1 MLPINWNPGA
11 REVRS
16 FARVWLPL
24 FVALAGG
31 MIWRRTG
38 SMNGAIVEWIGGGVL
53 ALLCLASERVAR
65 RVFVGLQ
72 VVAYPIGATVSFVGL
87 GILFYLV
94 ITPIA
99 WGMRLAG
106 RDPLQLG
113 RTDRSSYWVQYDQV
127 DDPERSF
134 RQF

>member
-1 MLPINWNPGA
+1 MLPINWKPGA

-16 FARVWLPL
+16 FARIWLPL
-24 FVALAGG
+24 FVAVVGT
-31 MIWRRTG
+31 MIWRRAG
-38 SMNGAIVEWIGGGVL
+38 SLDGAIAAWTGGGVL
-53 ALLCLASERVAR
+53 ALACLASERVAR

-87 GILFYLV
+87 AALFYLV

-106 RDPLQLG
+106 RDALQLRRTG
-113 RTDRSSYWVQYDQV
+113 RPSHWIQYNQA
-127 DDPERSF
+127 DDPERAF

>member
-16 FARVWLPL
+16 FARIWLPL
-24 FVALAGG
+24 FVAVAGA
-31 MIWRRTG
+31 MVWRRAG
-38 SMNGAIVEWIGGGVL
+38 SLDWAIAVWAGGGVV
-53 ALLCLASERVAR
+53 ALGCLASQIVAR

-72 VVAYPIGATVSFVGL
+72 VVAYPIGATVSLVGL
-87 GILFYLV
+87 AALFYLV

-106 RDPLQLG
+106 RDPLQVG
-113 RTDRSSYWVQYDQV
+113 RTGRSSHWVQYNQV
-127 DDPERSF
+127 DDPERAF